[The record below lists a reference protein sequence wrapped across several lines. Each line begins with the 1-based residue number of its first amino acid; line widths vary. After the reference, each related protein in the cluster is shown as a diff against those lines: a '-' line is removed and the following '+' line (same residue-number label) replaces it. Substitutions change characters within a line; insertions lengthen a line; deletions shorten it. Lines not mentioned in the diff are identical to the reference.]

1 MRRSMSNPLP
11 LNAATVG
18 LGEKEAV
25 AKPALLPDAFGGFGG
40 CAPRLDVTVFLSKD

>member
-25 AKPALLPDAFGGFGG
+25 AKPALLPDAFGG